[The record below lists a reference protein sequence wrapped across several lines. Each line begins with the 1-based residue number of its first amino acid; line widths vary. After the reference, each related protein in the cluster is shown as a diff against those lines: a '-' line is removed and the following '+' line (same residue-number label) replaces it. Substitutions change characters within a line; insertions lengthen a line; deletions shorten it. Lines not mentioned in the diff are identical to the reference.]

1 MFANQVLVGQMV
13 TNVHLNLNGKTF
25 CKRLVPRTPVFDLNS
40 SILLSNEST
49 DYFERCGC
57 IPSLCK

>member
-13 TNVHLNLNGKTF
+13 ANVHLNLNGKTF
-25 CKRLVPRTPVFDLNS
+25 CERLVLRTPVFDLNS
-40 SILLSNEST
+40 SILLSNESI
-49 DYFERCGC
+49 DDFERCGC